1 MADFEIQRDVPLAP
15 LTTLELGGPARFFA
29 RVVGTDTL
37 VEALRWGRERGV
49 PVAVLGG
56 GSNLIV
62 PDEGYEGLVVH
73 IAIGDIAFHADGRVE
88 VGAGVPWEVV
98 VDGAV
103 TRGWAG
109 LECLTGIPG
118 STGATAIQNVG
129 AYGQDVAEV
138 IESVVAIRR
147 DTLELEEL
155 TPTACDFGYRDSMF
169 KRHPDRY
176 IVSGVR
182 FALRPDG
189 PGTVR
194 YTELEERVVP
204 GASLSEIRNAILD
217 LRRKKSMVIDPDDPN
232 RCSAGSF
239 FLNPVVSSAEAD
251 RVAAFAV
258 SEGLAPDLGAV
269 PRYPT
274 PSGKVKLAA
283 GWLVEKSGIA
293 KGTRRGAVG
302 VSSNHALALV
312 HHGGGTTTELLA
324 FADEIRSRVEERFGV
339 CLKREPR
346 LLGDSVGVVG

>member
-1 MADFEIQRDVPLAP
+1 MPDLEIQRDVPLAP
-15 LTTLELGGPARFFA
+15 LTTLELGGPARFFVRA
-29 RVVGTDTL
+29 GDPETL
-37 VEALRWGRERGV
+37 LAALRWARAEGLRA
-49 PVAVLGG
+49 AVLGG

-62 PDEGYEGLVVH
+62 PDEGYQGLVIH
-73 IAIGDIAFHADGRVE
+73 MAIGDIGFRDGGTVE

-118 STGATAIQNVG
+118 STGATPIQNVG
-129 AYGQDVAEV
+129 AYGQEVAEV
-138 IESVVAIRR
+138 IERVLVVDRAS
-147 DTLELEEL
+147 LALEEL
-155 TPTACDFGYRDSMF
+155 APGACAFGYRDSMF
-169 KRHPDRY
+169 KRDPERY
-176 IVSGVR
+176 VVCGVH

-189 PGTVR
+189 QGTVR
-194 YTELEERVVP
+194 YAELEKHVSQDAAL
-204 GASLSEIRNAILD
+204 GEIRNAVLD

-232 RCSAGSF
+232 RRSAGSF
-239 FLNPVVSSAEAD
+239 FLNPVVTSAEAD

-258 SEGLAPDLGAV
+258 SEGLAPNVAAV

-274 PSGKVKLAA
+274 ASGEVKLAA

-312 HHGGGTTTELLA
+312 HHGGGTTIELLA
-324 FADEIRSRVEERFGV
+324 FADEVRSRVEDRFGIR
-339 CLKREPR
+339 LHREPR
-346 LLGDSVGVVG
+346 LLT